1 MVDVQDARLLFGHD
15 AAHLEAGPQDAVE
28 GVVGIDVQ
36 LLLGFALHVGAAV
49 SIGGVGT
56 QNARELRRLTCRL
69 TIFAAVPMSVR
80 RRDRSPVAPAN
91 SA

>member
-15 AAHLEAGPQDAVE
+15 AAYLEAGPQDAVE

-56 QNARELRRLTCRL
+56 QNARESGAVDVPVDHLRRGPDVGQE
-69 TIFAAVPMSVR
+69 A
-80 RRDRSPVAPAN
+80 
-91 SA
+91 